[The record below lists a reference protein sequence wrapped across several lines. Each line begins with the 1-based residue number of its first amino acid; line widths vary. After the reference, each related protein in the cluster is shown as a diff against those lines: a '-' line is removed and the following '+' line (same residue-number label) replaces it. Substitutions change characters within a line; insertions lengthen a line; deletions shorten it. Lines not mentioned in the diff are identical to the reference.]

1 MLQFTGSFT
10 LMRVLIAVDILAV
23 GWEKIANS
31 LNGEELSRSSPT
43 ELSDSESG
51 IVSSLLIADTS

>member
-1 MLQFTGSFT
+1 
-10 LMRVLIAVDILAV
+10 MRVLIAVDILAV